1 MKEARIESVTV
12 STAHFC
18 AMCDDGDL
26 LIRFNVPS
34 ETTGLCM
41 EMSGRAISELADEL
55 YTIKA
60 RMSVLGIDG
69 WEN

>member
-12 STAHFC
+12 STEHFC
-18 AMCDDGDL
+18 AMCDGDL
-26 LIRFNVPS
+26 LIRLNVPP

-60 RMSVLGIDG
+60 RLSVLGIGG
-69 WEN
+69 WEK